1 MSRILGYLST
11 ATFGKVPVAGGI
23 LALFHSSRDGNE
35 DQAFIYFLRKTAE
48 PVEVC
53 INADGMKRKSCQL

>member
-35 DQAFIYFLRKTAE
+35 DQAFFFLKKDSRAR
-48 PVEVC
+48 
-53 INADGMKRKSCQL
+53 GSMYQR